1 MANNYLE
8 YSAFLEIP
16 PAKIGQARAIVERE
30 TAKLKSEDEWGYCEA
45 GAVVEAKGV
54 WFHAEESGNTDH
66 VEAIARALVE
76 ELEISKPFVCTW
88 AYTCSSPRID
98 EFGGGALLI
107 RRGCDTIWIDAQECA
122 IEADKARLA
131 KPLVHRQKSD
141 DAEILKT
148 LEQGEDIISG
158 IEAQADNLG
167 VDLEEARHWWRKA
180 RKLIDSRKA
189 AA

>member
-16 PAKIGQARAIVERE
+16 PAKIERARAIVERE

-76 ELEISKPFVCTW
+76 ELKISKPFVCTW

-98 EFGGGALLI
+98 EFGGGAMVV
-107 RRGCDTIWIDAQECA
+107 RRGHETVWVDALNAAQ
-122 IEADKARLA
+122 EADKARLGR
-131 KPLVHRQKSD
+131 K
-141 DAEILKT
+141 
-148 LEQGEDIISG
+148 
-158 IEAQADNLG
+158 EAA
-167 VDLEEARHWWRKA
+167 
-180 RKLIDSRKA
+180 
-189 AA
+189 